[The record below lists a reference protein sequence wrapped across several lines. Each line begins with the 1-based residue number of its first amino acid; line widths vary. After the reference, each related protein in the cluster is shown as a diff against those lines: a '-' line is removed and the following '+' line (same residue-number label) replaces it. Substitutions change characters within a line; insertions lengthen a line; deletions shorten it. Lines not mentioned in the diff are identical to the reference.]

1 MSNLL
6 FNKLDYES
14 HALASQLQRLIISC
28 SQSRT
33 EYRTDAAWLIHR
45 LAESIGSQV
54 RDAGDLVDVHG
65 VAKLLRMKISFVKRH
80 DLGLH
85 GSLMP
90 VRGGFKSEIF
100 REDPKRGP
108 LTKKEKFTLAHE
120 CGHTFFYYCNGGTP
134 ARIIPRRLNGPLAQ
148 AEEGLCN
155 VFARGLLNLPRE
167 ASR

>member
-1 MSNLL
+1 MERVG
-6 FNKLDYES
+6 ES
-14 HALASQLQRLIISC
+14 L
-28 SQSRT
+28 
-33 EYRTDAAWLIHR
+33 
-45 LAESIGSQV
+45 GSQV
-54 RDAGDLVDVHG
+54 RGACDLVDVPG

-80 DLGLH
+80 SLGLH

-134 ARIIPRRLNGPLAQ
+134 ARIVPRRLDGPLAR

-155 VFARGLLNLPRE
+155 VFARGLLKLNL
-167 ASR
+167 